1 MIISVTV
8 CLVTRAMIV
17 NMILMT
23 AKDPH
28 AKTTELALIK
38 SMDTGVSVF
47 KVLMVV
53 TVKQTLTTVHQVAA
67 VMEVCC
73 GETV

>member
-8 CLVTRAMIV
+8 CLGTLAMIA

-23 AKDPH
+23 AKDPNV
-28 AKTTELALIK
+28 KTTEPALIK
-38 SMDTGVSVF
+38 SMGTGVSVF

-53 TVKQTLTTVHQVAA
+53 TVKQTLMTAHQVAV
-67 VMEVCC
+67 VMEVCML
-73 GETV
+73 